1 MSLVIG
7 VDVSTN
13 AAKALVVAAGG
24 RIVAEGRAEFA
35 TSNPCPGG
43 FEQNAE
49 DWFSALM
56 QACNEALATLA
67 PVERAAVRAISLT
80 HQRETFVFCDE
91 RGTVLAPAIVWM
103 DERAKRVVEVVVAR
117 SGAEP
122 LSRVSGK
129 PPCVTPSLYKIR
141 WALERLAAPLKQG
154 GLRVLDVHGFLTHRL
169 TGAWGTSLAS
179 ADPLGLVDMVERRYS
194 SMLLESAQL
203 ESSNVVPLFAP
214 GSVIAPLLR
223 PLSEQL
229 GLADDVM
236 LVAGAGDGQAA
247 GFGAG
252 VLTEDALYLNLGTAV
267 VGGTPSRS
275 YRSSRAFR
283 TLYAA
288 DGEGFLCEMDLK
300 GGTLTLDWLCDR
312 VMKRSSETRSQ
323 VLSALEQEAEKLRPG
338 ECPLVLPYFAGVMNP
353 HWNDWASG
361 ALLGLRTDHGA
372 AHLYRGILEGIA
384 FEQRLALEALEAEL
398 GRRDNVFVTG
408 GASRHD
414 SVMQLLADVLGRPIV
429 RSSATETT
437 ALGAAMLA
445 APHAG
450 LSATPADAAR
460 EWTRDWLA
468 NTKRFE
474 PGPHAVAYDR
484 LYQSA
489 YKSCYATLSSL
500 LQTLSDL
507 RD

>member
-1 MSLVIG
+1 VSFVLG

-13 AAKALVVAAGG
+13 AAKAIVVGAEG
-24 RIVAEGRAEFA
+24 RIKAEGRAEFK
-35 TSNPCPGG
+35 TENPCPGG

-49 DWFSALM
+49 DWYSALM
-56 QACNEALATLA
+56 QACKQALSTLA
-67 PVERAAVRAISLT
+67 PAESAAVKAMAIT
-80 HQRETFVFCDE
+80 HQRETFVFCDQH
-91 RGTVLAPAIVWM
+91 GTVLGPAIVWM
-103 DERAKRVVEVVVAR
+103 DERAKREVETVVAIY
-117 SGAEP
+117 GAEA
-122 LSRVSGK
+122 LGRISGK

-141 WALERLAAPLKQG
+141 WALQQLAPERTPP

-179 ADPLGLVDMVERRYS
+179 ADPLGLVDLAARDYS
-194 SMLLESAQL
+194 SMLLEAARL
-203 ESSNVVPLFAP
+203 DPSNVVPLFAP
-214 GSVIAPLLR
+214 GAVIAPLTR
-223 PLSEQL
+223 AVATEL
-229 GLADDVM
+229 GLADDVVM
-236 LVAGAGDGQAA
+236 VAGAGDGQAA

-252 VLTEDALYLNLGTAV
+252 VLTEDALYLNLGTAL

-283 TLYAA
+283 TLFAA
-288 DGEGFLCEMDLK
+288 DGDGFLCEMDLK

-312 VMKRSSETRSQ
+312 VLKRTGETRSQ
-323 VLSALEQEAEKLRPG
+323 VLAALELESSELKPG

-361 ALLGLRTDHGA
+361 AVLGLRADHGA
-372 AHLYRGILEGIA
+372 AHLYRGILEGLA
-384 FEQRLALEALEAEL
+384 FEQRLALEALEVEL
-398 GRRDNVFVTG
+398 GMRNNVFVTG
-408 GASRHD
+408 GASRRD

-429 RSSATETT
+429 RSSAEETT

-445 APHAG
+445 APRAG
-450 LSATPADAAR
+450 LSATAADAAR
-460 EWTRDWLA
+460 AWTKDARA

-474 PGPHAVAYDR
+474 PGPRAIAYDR
-484 LYQSA
+484 LYHSA
-489 YKSCYATLSSL
+489 YKSCYATLASL